1 MKNVTLFGH
10 LREEA
15 NGYESFQEI
24 DPETVS
30 ESAYFGTLRGTTYM
44 DGSFDQ
50 TTYNTTIVV
59 SEEELSNLATNN
71 GIILNL
77 LS

>member
-1 MKNVTLFGH
+1 MKKVTLFGH
-10 LREEA
+10 LDVYA
-15 NGYESFQEI
+15 DGIKSFREI

-30 ESAYFGTLRGTTYM
+30 QNAYFGTLRGTTYM

-59 SEEELSNLATNN
+59 SKSETKN
-71 GIILNL
+71 GAMNDGTRLHL
-77 LS
+77 L